1 MKLKYHIIGFI
12 FVLIIG
18 SAMHFVYELSGKNP
32 IVALFAPVNE
42 STWEHLKLLF
52 YPMLAFNIIEYFI
65 YGKDYENFVAVKATA
80 LIIGMFAITASFYT
94 YTGIIGKNFL
104 AADILTFV
112 IGIAAAF
119 IYSYYKLGNG
129 NSTTANIIG
138 IVLIIVFIFMFTIFT
153 SSPPQLQIFAD
164 PLA

>member
-1 MKLKYHIIGFI
+1 AKIQFYNYMEVFMKLKYHIIGFI

-42 STWEHLKLLF
+42 SIWEHLKLLF
-52 YPMLAFNIIEYFI
+52 YPMLVFNIIEYFI
-65 YGKDYENFVAVKATA
+65 YGKDYDNFVAVKATA

-104 AADILTFV
+104 A
-112 IGIAAAF
+112 
-119 IYSYYKLGNG
+119 
-129 NSTTANIIG
+129 
-138 IVLIIVFIFMFTIFT
+138 
-153 SSPPQLQIFAD
+153 
-164 PLA
+164 